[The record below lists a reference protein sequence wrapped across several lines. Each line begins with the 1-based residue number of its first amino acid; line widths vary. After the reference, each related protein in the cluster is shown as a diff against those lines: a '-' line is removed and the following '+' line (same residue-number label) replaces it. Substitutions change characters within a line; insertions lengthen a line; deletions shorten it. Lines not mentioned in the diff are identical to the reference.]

1 MRFVVAGSVSSS
13 KVTLDAL
20 VRHGTGVAGVLALD
34 PAFSSNVSG
43 YVDLA
48 VAARAYGIPYVAFRH
63 VNSPEV
69 LAALRCWEPDYLF
82 VVGLSQLV
90 SEEVMECASEFC
102 IGFHPTLLPDGRG
115 RAPLAWLI
123 LERGPAAATLFRMTA
138 EADAGPI
145 LAQVPYD
152 VRDTDCAADVLA
164 RMEGALALALDDA
177 IPKLVTGDFSLRE
190 QLDRNASWYGRRTPG
205 DGCIRWNNT
214 AEEICALVRATSRP
228 HPGAYTFHHD
238 VKVTIWRASV
248 EQSLRVK
255 GVVGRVV
262 MTERNQVVVQTG
274 RGLLRIEEYRID
286 EAGAHPR
293 TDLTVGS
300 LLGYSTENEL
310 FDLRRRV
317 AVLEELVRKEQ

>member
-34 PAFSSNVSG
+34 AAFSSNVSG

-69 LAALRCWEPDYLF
+69 LAALRCWKPDYLF

-90 SEEVMECASEFC
+90 SEEVMEWASEFC
-102 IGFHPTLLPDGRG
+102 IGFHPTLLPNGRG

-262 MTERNQVVVQTG
+262 MTEQDQVVVQTG